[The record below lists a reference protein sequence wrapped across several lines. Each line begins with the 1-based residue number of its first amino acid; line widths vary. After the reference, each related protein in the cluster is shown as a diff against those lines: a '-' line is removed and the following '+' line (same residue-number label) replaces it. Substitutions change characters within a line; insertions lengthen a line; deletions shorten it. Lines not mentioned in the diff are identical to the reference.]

1 LEVARRGSRDECPPV
16 KGSRSGRRSERGEG
30 GLRGSGWAEVEV
42 EGSIEI
48 EGSRADRDSLMCERI
63 IERSVRIA
71 C

>member
-1 LEVARRGSRDECPPV
+1 MEVARRGSRDEGPPV

-30 GLRGSGWAEVEV
+30 GLRRSGGEEEEV

-48 EGSRADRDSLMCERI
+48 EGSRAARDSLICDRT